1 MKRLM
6 LAICLT
12 ASNPPVAARAQLQEL
27 RQTIFGMD

>member
-1 MKRLM
+1 MKRLV

-12 ASNPPVAARAQLQEL
+12 AIVPATVSAQLREM

>member
-12 ASNPPVAARAQLQEL
+12 VSIAPATASAQLREL

>member
-12 ASNPPVAARAQLQEL
+12 GPIIPAAASAQLREM

>member
-6 LAICLT
+6 LAIFLT
-12 ASNPPVAARAQLQEL
+12 ASIVPATASAQLREI

>member
-1 MKRLM
+1 MKRFM

-12 ASNPPVAARAQLQEL
+12 ASIVPATAYAQLHEI